1 MFMVNSDNIFNERL
15 NSVENTLLGMEK
27 KIEKIY
33 DVVVG
38 NEEFGQKGIIKRL
51 MELEKDN
58 ENIKA
63 FKNKLIGASVVSGVL
78 FTFVVEMVKFLIKK

>member
-1 MFMVNSDNIFNERL
+1 MLNSDNFINDRL
-15 NSVENTLLGMEK
+15 NSVEETLLQLQK

-51 MELEKDN
+51 TELEKEN
-58 ENIKA
+58 EISRA

>member
-1 MFMVNSDNIFNERL
+1 MEKNDNIFNERL
-15 NSVENTLLGMEK
+15 NSVENTLLAMDK

-51 MELEKDN
+51 IELERDN
-58 ENIKA
+58 ETAKA
-63 FKNKLIGASVVSGVL
+63 FKNKLILASVVSGVL
-78 FTFVVEMVKFLIKK
+78 FTFVVEIVKFLIKK